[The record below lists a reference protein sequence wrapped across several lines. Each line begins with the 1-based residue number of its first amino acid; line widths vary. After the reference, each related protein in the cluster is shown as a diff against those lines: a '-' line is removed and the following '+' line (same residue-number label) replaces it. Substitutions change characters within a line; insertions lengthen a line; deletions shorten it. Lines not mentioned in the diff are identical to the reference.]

1 MRLQTLRSRLLIFI
15 LIVLALSASL
25 YAYRQPLLE
34 RIIQLA
40 VGHRLATSN
49 AAYLPDGL
57 HVALCGA
64 GSQFLVDP
72 KRSEPCVLVLAGKQL
87 FVLTSATFADI

>member
-1 MRLQTLRSRLLIFI
+1 MLLRILRSKLFIFA
-15 LIVLALSASL
+15 LVLLALSASL

-34 RIIQLA
+34 RIIQVA
-40 VGHRLATSN
+40 VGHRLSVSN
-49 AAYLPDGL
+49 ASYLPDGL

-72 KRSEPCVLVLAGKQL
+72 KRSEPL
-87 FVLTSATFADI
+87 I